1 MLSKLEPAWL
11 MMAIGTV
18 SVLSYYLGSGLHA
31 LMRDDG
37 FGSFGNAIIIA
48 GGFFLAIFA
57 ANHQGYNL
65 RELHLAIMVGLVGAL
80 LILASLTLVRA
91 LIRRM

>member
-1 MLSKLEPAWL
+1 MLSKLDPAWL

-18 SVLSYYLGSGLHA
+18 AVLSYYLGSALHA

-37 FGSFGNAIIIA
+37 FGSFGNAVILS

-65 RELHLAIMVGLVGAL
+65 RELHFAVMVGIIGAFLVLTSLAL
-80 LILASLTLVRA
+80 LKA
-91 LIRRM
+91 LIRRI